1 MKLTLA
7 VSLILVELGTGV
19 LWLLPLVPMTEV
31 RRSFFVFHS
40 MLAGVCFALATGLHL
55 VVLDS
60 RTTGLGLLAATLLCA
75 VSFGVA
81 RLDKLHPARWLHL
94 AAGGVALAF
103 GIVGSLLALAGT
115 MRAAHGADAIPAAL
129 VVVWIA
135 SAVLGALL
143 LGAAHDAMALGHWYL
158 ISRNLSFSYLVRITK
173 ALLGII
179 AARTIFLVVA
189 LALFPVVAPSFG
201 ESYRFHLFSTN
212 GDLMFF
218 LMRVLWGLLL
228 PALLAVMAWR
238 CAVGKANMAATGLLY
253 LCEFCVLFGEL
264 FAAYLLV

>member
-19 LWLLPLVPMTEV
+19 LLLLPLVPMTEV
-31 RRSFFVFHS
+31 RRSFFSFHS
-40 MLAGVCFALATGLHL
+40 MLAGVCFALAAGMHL
-55 VVLDS
+55 VELDS
-60 RTTGLGLLAATLLCA
+60 RTTGLGLLAATFLCA
-75 VSFGVA
+75 VNFGVA
-81 RLDKLHPARWLHL
+81 RLDKLHLARWLHL
-94 AAGGVALAF
+94 AAGAVALAF

-129 VVVWIA
+129 VGIWIA
-135 SAVLGALL
+135 SALLGALL
-143 LGAAHDAMALGHWYL
+143 LGAVHDAMALGHWYL
-158 ISRNLSFSYLVRITK
+158 ISRNLSFSYLIRITK
-173 ALLGII
+173 VLLGTIGV
-179 AARTIFLVVA
+179 RTIFLVVA
-189 LALFPVVAPSFG
+189 LVVVPLVAPLFG
-201 ESYRFHLFSTN
+201 GQYRYHLFSVS

-253 LCEFCVLFGEL
+253 LCEVSVLFGEL
-264 FAAYLLV
+264 FAAYLLL